1 MPAGTPQDHLPLHIR
16 WIQNLSRSVSGCSLP
31 CCKRDD
37 VTLAVSTVDAEACI
51 RNITVVLA
59 VYTTHADP
67 SIAAEAVQVMIRVLR
82 GLPRLRNAVLQG
94 QASFARSQGLPD
106 DHPEVLLHLQASK
119 CTACSLPSWHASLLM
134 RHVCKRAGALW
145 LDSHLGKVLCRRQLS
160 RGYSNCSSI

>member
-119 CTACSLPSWHASLLM
+119 CTACSLPLLA
-134 RHVCKRAGALW
+134 CKSADETCLQKGWCFVARFAPWQSAMSEAIEQGL
-145 LDSHLGKVLCRRQLS
+145 LEL
-160 RGYSNCSSI
+160 